1 MFVRRRPLLRA
12 AVVGGGAY
20 IAGKRSAQRSDQQS
34 MSQESPQQST
44 QPQSTQQQS
53 TQQQVPQQGGDLG
66 RESATPSVSD
76 QLAQLSTLHKQGSLS
91 DAEFATAKSK
101 LLGS

>member
-20 IAGKRSAQRSDQQS
+20 IAGKRSGQRSDQQS
-34 MSQESPQQST
+34 VSQQSMSQ
-44 QPQSTQQQS
+44 QPMQA
-53 TQQQVPQQGGDLG
+53 QVPQQGSDLG
-66 RESATPSVSD
+66 HESSTPSVSD
-76 QLAQLSTLHKQGSLS
+76 QLAQLSTLHKQGALS

>member
-12 AVVGGGAY
+12 AAVGGGAY

-34 MSQESPQQST
+34 
-44 QPQSTQQQS
+44 TQQQP
-53 TQQQVPQQGGDLG
+53 TQQQVPQQQVPQQGGDLG
-66 RESATPSVSD
+66 QESATPSVSD